1 MPITEQDLEFP
12 EAWRPK
18 QGEFLIGKVVSLDDR
33 DGEYGSYPIVT
44 VETKDGRRLAF
55 HAFHTVARGELAR
68 LRPKIGDDLGVKY
81 HGKDA
86 ERGYERY
93 TMRVD
98 RPGAEPD
105 WDRHAAETAN
115 ELAVAASSAIDETPP
130 W

>member
-1 MPITEQDLEFP
+1 MPISEKDLEFP

-18 QGEFLIGKVVSLDDR
+18 VGDCLIGTVVSTDER
-33 DGEYGSYPIVT
+33 DGEYGTYPIVT
-44 VETKDGRRLAF
+44 VETRDGKRLAV

-68 LRPKIGDDLGVKY
+68 LRPKVGDEIGIKY

-105 WDRHAAETAN
+105 WDRIEADAGS
-115 ELAVAASSAIDETPP
+115 ELASAADETPP
-130 W
+130 F

>member
-1 MPITEQDLEFP
+1 MPINEKDLDFP

-18 QGEFLIGKVVSLDDR
+18 PGEYLIGKVTGIDER
-33 DGEYGSYPIVT
+33 DGSYGTYPIVT
-44 VETKDGRRLAF
+44 VETEDGKRLAF
-55 HAFHTVARGELAR
+55 HAYHTVARGELAR
-68 LRPKIGDDLGVKY
+68 LRPKTGDDIGIKY

-105 WDRHAAETAN
+105 WDKLGAEAESELSTAGAVDETA
-115 ELAVAASSAIDETPP
+115 PF
-130 W
+130 